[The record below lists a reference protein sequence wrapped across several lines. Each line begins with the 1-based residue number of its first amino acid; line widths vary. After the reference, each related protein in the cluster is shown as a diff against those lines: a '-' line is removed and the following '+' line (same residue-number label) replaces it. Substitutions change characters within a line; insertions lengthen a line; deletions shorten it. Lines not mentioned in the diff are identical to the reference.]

1 MTFDRPLYIKA
12 RNIVEQSKPEPQ
24 IVVRLGGF
32 HLLMSFIGTIGYIM
46 AGSGLK
52 ELWNTIYAA
61 NSIEKMI
68 TEHAYSRAVGA
79 HMLTQVCL
87 GKLILDELDLTEEFK
102 ITLKQHILSTDFTTV
117 TLEDINNQS
126 ILQECMNKLENKIKD
141 IASRGKTSKLWIQY
155 FYVVHL

>member
-1 MTFDRPLYIKA
+1 
-12 RNIVEQSKPEPQ
+12 
-24 IVVRLGGF
+24 
-32 HLLMSFIGTIGYIM
+32 M

-68 TEHAYSRAVGA
+68 TGHAYSRAVRA

-102 ITLKQHILSTDFTTV
+102 ITLKQHILSTDFT
-117 TLEDINNQS
+117 L
-126 ILQECMNKLENKIKD
+126 
-141 IASRGKTSKLWIQY
+141 
-155 FYVVHL
+155 